1 MFAYIFRRIL
11 YAIPILI
18 GVNLITFTLFFLV
31 NSPDDM
37 ARMHL
42 GVRHVTPLAIQR
54 WKTNHGYDKPFF
66 VNNKVTGIQKLTDTL
81 FFKKSLELFIF
92 HFGKSDQGRDITYDI
107 CQRMWPS
114 LAIAIPT
121 LLLGLFVNILFAMI
135 MAFFRATYIDV
146 WGVTLCV
153 VLMSISSLFYIIGG
167 QYLFAKVLHLIP
179 ISGYQTGW
187 EGIKFLVLPI
197 IVGVIGGIG
206 EGSRWY
212 RTIFLEEMEKE
223 YVKTA
228 RAKGLAEHII
238 LFKHVLK
245 NAMIPILTG
254 IVVILPLLF
263 MGSLILESFFG
274 VPGLGSF
281 TIDAIRHQ
289 DFEIVRVMVFLGTV
303 FTFPE

>member
-197 IVGVIGGIG
+197 
-206 EGSRWY
+206 
-212 RTIFLEEMEKE
+212 
-223 YVKTA
+223 
-228 RAKGLAEHII
+228 
-238 LFKHVLK
+238 
-245 NAMIPILTG
+245 
-254 IVVILPLLF
+254 
-263 MGSLILESFFG
+263 
-274 VPGLGSF
+274 
-281 TIDAIRHQ
+281 
-289 DFEIVRVMVFLGTV
+289 
-303 FTFPE
+303 